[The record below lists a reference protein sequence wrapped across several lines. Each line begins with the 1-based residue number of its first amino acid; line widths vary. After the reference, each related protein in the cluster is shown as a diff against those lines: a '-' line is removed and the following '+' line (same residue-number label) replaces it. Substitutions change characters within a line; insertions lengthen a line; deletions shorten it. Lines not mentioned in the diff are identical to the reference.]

1 MLYNSTETK
10 RFFANLYTCFLIN
23 FSLEMIFQKK
33 SKFNLLEIAES
44 INFFKSELSPIP
56 EGYCTLKR
64 KNNPGK
70 FDYYY

>member
-1 MLYNSTETK
+1 
-10 RFFANLYTCFLIN
+10 
-23 FSLEMIFQKK
+23 MIFQKK